1 MFQIVENTCKNIIRQ
16 IEQNRI
22 SVENIRDVNHQILQC
37 MDYLKE
43 NLKSEIYNA
52 YQEFFNSFRVF
63 SINCLNYDYFL
74 KNKDLMLSTIRVFV
88 DCLEEMKKSYQVK
101 KCVCCGNSVIYR
113 PLSSHYSSMQIK
125 YGVERQGK
133 SETLNK
139 EEYTCPRCGSSDR
152 DRLIISY
159 LQKGGLQKATE
170 NSKVLQFAPAKC
182 ISDWI
187 IYHCPH
193 VEYHTTDL
201 FMNNVTF
208 PSDIQ
213 NMSMV
218 KDGTYDLII
227 CSHVLEH
234 VRDDEKAME
243 EMKRVLKE
251 EGKIVFLVP
260 LDLACEAI
268 DEEWGLT
275 EEENW
280 KRFGQG
286 DHCRRY
292 SKKGLLDRLNKYFC
306 VHQLGIDYFGKDSF
320 RECGLLDSSILY
332 VLTKTEDVKIEL
344 EEEIVIDEKLC
355 TEGPLVSVIL
365 PCYNHEEYV
374 AEAIESIINQSYK
387 NIEIIVSD
395 DASTDRT
402 VDILKKYSQYFAK
415 EIYLEKNTS
424 GTIGDELL
432 KYVKGKYVAIA
443 HSDDIWEA
451 NKIALQVQYMEN
463 HEECG
468 VCLTWSIFI
477 DEKLNDLESNLFIK
491 GNRSQHEWM
500 NYFWKNGNTLCNPS
514 SLTRKEIALRSPKY
528 GYSLWRQLPDFFKW
542 TDIIQEKSIH
552 ILPKIMVKMRW
563 HTSNGKENTSAI
575 TQNNMRRHMVEEGSS
590 WLSVIRDMSGE
601 FFKKSF
607 CDLMVCP
614 DAQSEIEIKCEKF
627 LLLLRHR
634 NVFVQN
640 TAFIYLCE
648 VYGEIF
654 ECLKNQYGYTRD
666 NLAEDMITKGII
678 QLYERR

>member
-16 IEQNRI
+16 IEQNQI

-113 PLSSHYSSMQIK
+113 PLSSYYSSMQIK

-234 VRDDEKAME
+234 VRDDKKAME
-243 EMKRVLKE
+243 EMKRILKE
-251 EGKIVFLVP
+251 DGKIVFLVP
-260 LDLACEAI
+260 LDLNCKVI

-292 SKKGLLDRLNKYFC
+292 SKKGLLDRLNEIFC
-306 VHQLGIDYFGKDSF
+306 VSELGVGYFTKEVYF
-320 RECGLLDSSILY
+320 ECGLTETSILY
-332 VLTKTEDVKIEL
+332 ILTKNKEICLDLSEKKIIDYEL
-344 EEEIVIDEKLC
+344 CKK
-355 TEGPLVSVIL
+355 GPLVSIIL

-374 AEAIESIINQSYK
+374 EEVIKSILEQSYK
-387 NIEIIVSD
+387 NIEILVSD
-395 DASTDRT
+395 DGSMDGTP
-402 VDILKKYSQYFAK
+402 DILRKYSEYFTK
-415 EIYLEKNTS
+415 EIYLKKNTS
-424 GTIGDELL
+424 GSILEELY
-432 KYVKGKYVAIA
+432 KYAKGKYVALA
-443 HSDDIWEA
+443 HSDDIWHKD
-451 NKIALQVQYMEN
+451 KIALQVEYMEK
-463 HEECG
+463 HKECG
-468 VCLTWSIFI
+468 VCLSWCKFI
-477 DEKLNDLESNLFIK
+477 DRNSNELDSNIFIK
-491 GNRSQHEWM
+491 GNRNQYEWM
-500 NYFWKNGNTLCNPS
+500 KYFWENGNALCNPS
-514 SLTRKEIALRSPKY
+514 SLVRTEVALRKSKY
-528 GYSLWRQLPDFFKW
+528 GRGLWRQLGDFFMW
-542 TDIIQEKSIH
+542 IDIVQEESIY
-552 ILPKIMVKMRW
+552 ILPKVLVKMNW
-563 HTSNGKENTSAI
+563 HVSGEKQNSSA
-575 TQNNMRRHMVEEGSS
+575 TTVENMRRHMVEEGSS
-590 WLSVIRDMSGE
+590 WMIVIREMSVD
-601 FFKKSF
+601 FFKKAF
-607 CDLMVCP
+607 RDKMINPNAETEV
-614 DAQSEIEIKCEKF
+614 EIKCEKF

-648 VYGEIF
+648 TYGEIY
-654 ECLKNQYGYTRD
+654 ECLKDRYGYTRD
-666 NLAEDMITKGII
+666 NLAEDMISKGIV
-678 QLYERR
+678 QLYN